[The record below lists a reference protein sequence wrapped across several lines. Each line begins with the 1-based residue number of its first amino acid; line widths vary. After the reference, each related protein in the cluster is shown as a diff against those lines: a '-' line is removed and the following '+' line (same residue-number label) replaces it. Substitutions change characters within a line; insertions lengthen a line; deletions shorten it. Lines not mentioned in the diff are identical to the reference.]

1 MRRCV
6 VEQEAVSSCV
16 VYYCMFILTQHI
28 SCTSLVYRWCCTVCH
43 VSWET
48 ELCSV
53 TELSLSGEE
62 ERVAGDMLDH
72 IICPGGIPYTGEL

>member
-1 MRRCV
+1 M
-6 VEQEAVSSCV
+6 
-16 VYYCMFILTQHI
+16 
-28 SCTSLVYRWCCTVCH
+28 CH

-62 ERVAGDMLDH
+62 ERMASHMLDH